1 MVDADA
7 AHIAAVAALV
17 VISFV
22 AYVAG
27 IVFRKWPEKVCR
39 YAEQVDG
46 LAAVLPPETHL
57 AMVRT
62 CGFAFIVLSAAALLS
77 ATFLV

>member
-1 MVDADA
+1 MLEADA
-7 AHIAAVAALV
+7 AQVAAVAALV

-22 AYVAG
+22 SYVAG
-27 IVFRKWPEKVCR
+27 VVFRKWPERVCR
-39 YAEQVDG
+39 YAEQVDAI
-46 LAAVLPPETHL
+46 AAILPPETHR
-57 AMVRT
+57 AMVKT